1 MESDLFG
8 CGEGKVLGGGYYSRG
23 GSVAVVCEQRKA
35 FLRLKAGKRNPFATS
50 VEKDC
55 RCTRGFVLEKVVAW
69 LPGLL
74 GFLCDTWIGL

>member
-1 MESDLFG
+1 MERV
-8 CGEGKVLGGGYYSRG
+8 KYGGGYYSRG

-55 RCTRGFVLEKVVAW
+55 RCTRGFVL
-69 LPGLL
+69 
-74 GFLCDTWIGL
+74 